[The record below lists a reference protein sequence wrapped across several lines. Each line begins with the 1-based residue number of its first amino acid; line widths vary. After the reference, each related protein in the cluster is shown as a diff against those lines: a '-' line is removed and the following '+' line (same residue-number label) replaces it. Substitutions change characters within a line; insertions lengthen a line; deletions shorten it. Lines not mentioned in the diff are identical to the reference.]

1 MKTWQQHLDLLTQ
14 TSVVSANRAIDYLV
28 GDQIKHIEAILNDGN
43 RGITKWQERGVEPV
57 INNLTKKIV
66 DRSAKSYSTEPER
79 LVFSGESE
87 STESTEHYN
96 DILEGDGNEF
106 IDALDAYSRL
116 LKVAMMLVQYVEET
130 GEYSFSVLHRG
141 NSDVAYN
148 RKTNTIESLI
158 YTAETPGPNGGKM
171 FHHWT
176 PETITDIEVTQ
187 NGGRVVGTPEDH
199 PYGIVPIAVLRDIG
213 KPVTGFWPN
222 DAWDELIRL
231 NEVVN
236 QFCTEWRFASKYQ
249 TFPSTVTN
257 ADIKNGQTAGVD
269 SIVKIDTAGL
279 GDQAVFYELSSPTI
293 NLDQFKEAF
302 ADLIEEVADNWGVK
316 LEVGGTATADS
327 GFQLIVQENNSLETR
342 QKRIKSA
349 KSFEIDL
356 FRVVSTIEE
365 ALSLTLN
372 TSMEIATDFAE
383 PALAVDVKTEREAD
397 RLDFAAGLITKK
409 DWLKKWNPDMTEA
422 ELNERT
428 SEGVVPNFDDQVT
441 S

>member
-28 GDQIKHIEAILNDGN
+28 GDQIKHIEDILSDEN
-43 RGITKWQERGVEPV
+43 RGITKWQSRGVEPV
-57 INNLTKKIV
+57 MNNLTKKIV
-66 DRSAKSYSTEPER
+66 DRSAKSYSKDPER
-79 LVFSGESE
+79 LVFTGD
-87 STESTEHYN
+87 TESPTDTERYD
-96 DILEGDGNEF
+96 DILAGEGNEF
-106 IDALDAYSRL
+106 IDSLDAYSRL
-116 LKVAMMLVQYVEET
+116 LKVSLMLVQYVEET

-141 NSDVAYN
+141 NCDVDYN
-148 RKTNTIESLI
+148 RKLKTIESLI
-158 YTAETPGPNGGKM
+158 YTAEAPGASGGKM

-176 PETITDIEVTQ
+176 PTTITDIEVDQ
-187 NGGRVVGTPEDH
+187 GIGRVVSTEDN
-199 PYGIVPIAVLRDIG
+199 PYSIVPVAVLRDIG

-236 QFCTEWRFASKYQ
+236 MFCTEWRFASKYQ

-257 ADIKNGQTAGVD
+257 ANIKNDQVAGVD
-269 SIVKIDTAGL
+269 SIVKIDTAAVGEA
-279 GDQAVFYELSSPTI
+279 AVFYELSSPTV
-293 NLDQFKEAF
+293 NLDQFKEAV

-428 SEGVVPNFDDQVT
+428 TEGTVPNFDDQVT
-441 S
+441 N